1 MGIAKKMTDEQA
13 EYYSQKLLQCVIKC
27 EKLVE
32 AFNKASG
39 GMPEGLARAIRVALF
54 RDDIDQIDSDFLSLE
69 DEMKNAGFEE
79 QWSAVMEKNG
89 VGDRLRNVLAAAYEP
104 GVK

>member
-1 MGIAKKMTDEQA
+1 
-13 EYYSQKLLQCVIKC
+13 
-27 EKLVE
+27 
-32 AFNKASG
+32 
-39 GMPEGLARAIRVALF
+39 
-54 RDDIDQIDSDFLSLE
+54 LE